1 MRRWR
6 IGGIFTCARGGKGE
20 YTHFACNAWLSRE
33 QLGDYGCFSDSGDF
47 HCQGNLF
54 ADITSLNPEV
64 DTNPRK
70 QEMTR
75 TQNSLV
81 AVVDDSGQ
89 SLPTMLSTHG
99 WLSFPLDL
107 PMHIS
112 LQGLSNVVL
121 DVSAVHIP
129 LFSV

>member
-33 QLGDYGCFSDSGDF
+33 QLGDYGYFSDSGDF

-54 ADITSLNPEV
+54 VDITFLNPEV
-64 DTNPRK
+64 DTIPRK

-75 TQNSLV
+75 TPNFPVVVVGDSGLSLPSNHAFNSWLASLSSRLTNAYLITRV
-81 AVVDDSGQ
+81 VVD
-89 SLPTMLSTHG
+89 
-99 WLSFPLDL
+99 
-107 PMHIS
+107 
-112 LQGLSNVVL
+112 
-121 DVSAVHIP
+121 VSPVHIL
-129 LFSV
+129 LFSI